1 MNFKNGAIPA
11 IVNISLPEGKLTDI
25 RAADLLRLLEIS
37 RQLAIITDLQ
47 KLLTTIEHTALKIFA
62 CERATVFVFDHE
74 TNELY
79 SYVTSRSEKIR
90 FSAKQG
96 IAGDCFHN
104 NHIIKVSDAYKDP
117 RFNPAVDDET
127 KFKTQSILACPLT
140 THDQTPIGVLQ
151 VLNKYSGEFNQWDEI
166 LLRTLSAQCGVALER
181 QFLLE
186 QFVEKQRLQHDINIA
201 RKIQQHLLPK
211 QSPAVEGF
219 DIAAWN
225 QPAEETGGDFFDY
238 QPLIDGRLMLT
249 IADVTGHGIGPALV
263 AAQCHALQRAVFS
276 LLPEIQQVATLV
288 NRLLSE
294 DIPDD
299 RFVTVFFALLSPRD
313 QELVFTSAGHG
324 PILLF
329 QAKNN
334 QIQKLPTHGPP
345 IGILPTIIYEGR
357 DRVLFRRGDMLITFT
372 DGFFEWVNS
381 EGKPFGIERICKIV
395 KHYSTLPAAEII
407 QQIYRELLAYTQ
419 GVSQS
424 DDLTALIIKK
434 N

>member
-1 MNFKNGAIPA
+1 MNTSLLEGKRNDIPA
-11 IVNISLPEGKLTDI
+11 T
-25 RAADLLRLLEIS
+25 DLLRLLEIS

-47 KLLTTIEHTALKIFA
+47 KLLAQIEHAALKIFA
-62 CERATVFVFDHE
+62 CERATVFVFDHDS
-74 TNELY
+74 NELY
-79 SYVTSRSEKIR
+79 SYVASRPEKIR
-90 FSAKQG
+90 FPARQG
-96 IAGDCFHN
+96 IAGECFHN

-127 KFKTQSILACPLT
+127 KFKTHNILSCPLT

-151 VLNKYSGEFNQWDEI
+151 ILNKCSGEFNQWDEI

-201 RKIQQHLLPK
+201 RQIQQHLLPK
-211 QSPAVEGF
+211 QPPAVEGF

-238 QPLIDGRLMLT
+238 HQLIDGRLMLT

-263 AAQCHALQRAVFS
+263 AAQCHALQRAAFAF
-276 LLPEIQQVATLV
+276 LPEIQQVATLV

-299 RFVTVFFALLSPRD
+299 RFVTVFFALLSPHN

-329 QAKNN
+329 QAKDN

-345 IGILPTIIYEGR
+345 IGIIPNITYEGW
-357 DRVLFRRGDMLITFT
+357 DRLCFNQGDMLITFT
-372 DGFFEWVNS
+372 DGFFEWVNP
-381 EGKPFGIERICKIV
+381 EGKPFGVERICKIV
-395 KHYSTLPAAEII
+395 KNYPTLPAANII
-407 QQIYRELLAYTQ
+407 QQIYSELLAYTQ
-419 GVSQS
+419 GVPQA
-424 DDLTALIIKK
+424 DDLTALLIKK